1 MINEQATHV
10 KEEKGDY
17 QGSKL
22 GMWIFL
28 FTEMLLFTGLFLLY
42 SVYRSKYSGEFHATA
57 AGMDRIIGTLNT
69 GILLTSSLTM
79 AYAISSIRAGREKMS
94 LLFQYLTVFLG
105 LVFLV
110 NKYIE
115 WGAKFRHGI
124 YPGSPELLASTK
136 GEIIYYGLYFF
147 MTGLHGLHVLAGMIL
162 IAVTCVLTR
171 RGSINSGRF
180 IVIENTGLYWHFVD
194 IVWVYLFPLFY
205 LIN

>member
-1 MINEQATHV
+1 MINEHMTRAE
-10 KEEKGDY
+10 EEKGDY
-17 QGSKL
+17 QGAKL

-42 SVYRSKYSGEFHATA
+42 SVYRSKYSGGFHEA
-57 AGMDRIIGTLNT
+57 AANMDRIIGTLNT

-79 AYAISSIRAGREKMS
+79 VYAISSIRVGRKKMS
-94 LLFQYLTVFLG
+94 LIFQYVTIFLG
-105 LVFLV
+105 FVFLV

-124 YPGSPELLASTK
+124 YPGSPELLSSAK
-136 GEIIYYGLYFF
+136 GEIVYYGLYFF

-162 IAVTCVLTR
+162 IAVTCFLTQ
-171 RGSINSGRF
+171 RGRINSGRF

-205 LIN
+205 LIS

>member
-1 MINEQATHV
+1 MINERITGV

-28 FTEMLLFTGLFLLY
+28 FTEMLLFSGLFLLY
-42 SVYRSKYSGEFHATA
+42 SAYRSRYSADFHIA
-57 AGMDRIIGTLNT
+57 AGSMDKMIGTLNT
-69 GILLTSSLTM
+69 VILLTSSLTM
-79 AYAISSIRAGREKMS
+79 VYAINSIRLGKKTMS
-94 LLFQYLTVFLG
+94 LVFQFLTVALG

-115 WGAKFRHGI
+115 WSAKFRHGI
-124 YPGSPELLASTK
+124 YPGSSELLAGSK

-147 MTGLHGLHVLAGMIL
+147 MTGLHGLHVLAGMIM
-162 IAVTCVLTR
+162 IVITFVLTKKGR
-171 RGSINSGRF
+171 ISSDRF

>member
-1 MINEQATHV
+1 MIREHVTGV

-28 FTEMLLFTGLFLLY
+28 FTEMLLFSGLFLLY
-42 SVYRSKYSGEFHATA
+42 SAYRSRYSGEFHIA
-57 AGMDRIIGTLNT
+57 AGNMDKLIGTLNT
-69 GILLTSSLTM
+69 VILLTSSLSM
-79 AYAISSIRAGREKMS
+79 VYAIRSIRLGKKTMS
-94 LLFQYLTVFLG
+94 LVFQLMTVALG

-115 WGAKFRHGI
+115 WSTKFRHGI
-124 YPGSPELLASTK
+124 YPGSPELLAGPK

-147 MTGLHGLHVLAGMIL
+147 MTGLHGLHVLAGMVMIMITFIL
-162 IAVTCVLTR
+162 TKKGRIR
-171 RGSINSGRF
+171 SDRF
-180 IVIENTGLYWHFVD
+180 IVMENTGLYWHFVD

-205 LIN
+205 LIS